1 MIISISKI
9 LQDKQTTAV
18 ITTPITRYS
27 PLYKSDSDSDKYTG
41 KRISTSVK
49 YLSIVNPEN
58 ALTNYYKITFFFNT
72 ILLTI

>member
-27 PLYKSDSDSDKYTG
+27 PLYKLDSDSNEITG

-49 YLSIVNPEN
+49 YLSIINPKKC
-58 ALTNYYKITFFFNT
+58 TY
-72 ILLTI
+72 